1 MSKMGRREVLRNSLG
16 LSSALLGGISY
27 EDKALLAQLVDRSEY
42 GKVKEPVKGL
52 QRGKFGKYEVSRLII
67 GGNLISGSAHA
78 VGDQIADKII
88 VSQRSIT
95 FCSQ

>member
-52 QRGKFGKYEVSRLII
+52 H
-67 GGNLISGSAHA
+67 GGSLASTKSPGLSLGAI
-78 VGDQIADKII
+78 
-88 VSQRSIT
+88 
-95 FCSQ
+95 